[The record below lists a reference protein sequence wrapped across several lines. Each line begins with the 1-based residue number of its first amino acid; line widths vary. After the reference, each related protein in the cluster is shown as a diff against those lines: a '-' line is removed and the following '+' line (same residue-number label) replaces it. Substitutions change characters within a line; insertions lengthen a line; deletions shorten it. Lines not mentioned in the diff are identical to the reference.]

1 MPQEP
6 NSTRV
11 PEDTE
16 RAASFPAA
24 PQSAGDDEFKELLAT
39 AAAEAQR
46 QAQEREEAARNT
58 QHSAAKED
66 LDNEE
71 EARRRAGRGGGAG
84 FTPNPAHATHSLNIR
99 PDVVSGPAG
108 LEVITTMKSADYRV
122 QQPTP
127 DGAPVSHEPP
137 NDAKELTAEERQAA
151 MFAAI
156 RGARESKA
164 GEARDEAG
172 RTSDNSDKNAVAATG
187 PSAASDEPDP
197 RAVQQEEIIA
207 RASEESA
214 KRQEAE
220 RAARSGEEP
229 SGDAKMLT
237 AEEKQAGMFAAI
249 RAEREATK
257 GDARDDAGSREQGGE
272 DRASPGM
279 GGGRGMS

>member
-6 NSTRV
+6 NSTPV

-24 PQSAGDDEFKELLAT
+24 PQSAGDDEFRELLAT
-39 AAAEAQR
+39 AAAEAHR

-58 QHSAAKED
+58 QHNAAKED

-71 EARRRAGRGGGAG
+71 EVRRRAGRGGGAG
-84 FTPNPAHATHSLNIR
+84 GMPNPAHATHSFNIR
-99 PDVVSGPAG
+99 PDVVSSPAG

-127 DGAPVSHEPP
+127 DGAPVSREQP

-151 MFAAI
+151 MFAEI
-156 RGARESKA
+156 RAERDGKA
-164 GEARDEAG
+164 GTARGDSGQAN
-172 RTSDNSDKNAVAATG
+172 DNSDRNAVMAPG
-187 PSAASDEPDP
+187 LSAMLDEPDP

-229 SGDAKMLT
+229 PGDAKTLT
-237 AEEKQAGMFAAI
+237 AEERQAGLFAAI

-257 GDARDDAGSREQGGE
+257 GDARDDSGSREQGGE

-279 GGGRGMS
+279 GGGRGVF